1 MMTEKRSYTAILAS
15 LDTHISHI
23 NNHLKN
29 IDSHLE
35 KLNNTN
41 FEQSIAINRN
51 KDRIV
56 LFYKI
61 GGGIAVI
68 LAGLITAVVTG
79 LIRVVG

>member
-1 MMTEKRSYTAILAS
+1 MTEKRSYRDIVIS
-15 LDTHISHI
+15 VDTHISHI
-23 NNHLKN
+23 NNHLQN

-41 FEQSIAINRN
+41 VEQSIAINRN

-61 GGGIAVI
+61 GGGIAVV
-68 LAGLITAVVTG
+68 LAGLITAVVAG
-79 LIRVVG
+79 LIQI

>member
-1 MMTEKRSYTAILAS
+1 MTEKRSYRDIVIS
-15 LDTHISHI
+15 VDTHISHI
-23 NNHLKN
+23 NNHLQN
-29 IDSHLE
+29 IDGHLE

-41 FEQSIAINRN
+41 VEQSIAINRN

-61 GGGIAVI
+61 GGGIAVV
-68 LAGLITAVVTG
+68 LAGLLAAVVTG